1 MSEQNNNNELTQ
13 NELNGNNETG
23 ENKYLSQLYSFLN
36 PNYIK
41 SSFESKAEN
50 VPNKNKNIISTRKAY
65 RYLIRKF
72 KKVIIE
78 CDLYYEE
85 VQIKNENVKLIIH
98 FFGKNSITLKKLYKK
113 RKVIDNYFFILILFN
128 ILSNFPY
135 PILPIQKFID
145 ICDNYIS
152 YGVNI
157 LLKLNSSLY
166 NKKKKVHKIYFEP
179 VFYLFTALWNNHY
192 FHVSLSNTLI
202 ILTFFYKIY
211 IILSKLEIRNVNL
224 FDNIYVLCSSYVN
237 KVNSMLWFSIFL
249 TIKRMLIDECEIKI
263 IKKKQ
268 IYLILPIFVDIIKI
282 LEVYDEIIKK
292 TNISPLIKV
301 YEKLKLFLFE
311 FFHKLLYNL
320 ITKHDILPRNIFKY
334 LQINN
339 NIISN
344 KKKRSSHFN
353 SQSLINR
360 ERSNPISSNQIQK
373 KNYKHYE
380 SENKRDSIDIY
391 SSFYKYANSINEKFV
406 FYSFFENFVL
416 FNSLNNDYNSTE
428 SISYLSF
435 SFNSL
440 SSLINTENEESIK
453 NTQKKITSDSDIM
466 SQTEESDICETES
479 DKPFQLIKMHK
490 NKIEIL
496 NMKYDHFFIHKYKTE
511 NKCILL
517 IKSYFNDYLCA
528 LVNSLYIY
536 SKTIYFKT
544 ETNETSISLDK
555 TNTTPESGC
564 SDLENLKREEGDI
577 HNPEMEQAALQN
589 LNSSSELHQP
599 KVEIDENDKINEHT
613 QMNEHNN
620 MNERKECSSHSTE
633 SDREILQEFNLVY
646 TQKIEKEDEIIHK
659 NIVNLKKYNKNR
671 NSTNISDTQE
681 YLANTNQHIIKC
693 LISFL
698 KIMYKN
704 IFKKVITKIK
714 NCKSISELKLYSYIE
729 KICEY
734 NTYYCIKRRL
744 KNVCFILFFSIT
756 LKNLIKN
763 YLYKIKNEKIDK
775 KNLESFQSTL
785 IYDTCS
791 FIKIYNYLN
800 KFKFQDFY
808 KNKYINF
815 LIFTKNVLTLP
826 KNQLIYYPIK
836 NKHFFYYIK
845 NKRID
850 INFADFVSDCKN
862 NNCAYSSKYYDH
874 TLQNHHPN
882 FLFSKTASQNA
893 YIPTTKDYT
902 IRETTSEPNV
912 VQKTL
917 NNIIKS
923 FYLYNTQL
931 NDVSS
936 EKKNITY
943 LFDSSRKNDNFDRL
957 NNNISQIND
966 HPTNDYEYSFK
977 KSKHS
982 NYTLINKE
990 YTEINPTTDKQTQN
1004 VFSPQLSSPQSTD
1017 NNPNTNENINCI
1029 NKQRGYISEL
1039 EYESNEFDT
1048 QLESKTIS
1056 TSNYDINK
1064 YFENYL
1070 TINNNIFNN
1079 FKYNN
1084 DEKDSLSFENFT
1096 NYYNQNFIRVY
1107 VKNEAK
1113 EIFDRKILIVK
1124 NNKIYFYD
1132 SEYSISYD
1140 SFYYLMEIKKIYY
1153 CNGLFDSLVNSQ
1165 KFSLQNSTYSST
1177 GDSFCSK
1184 GQDSFSSEN
1193 EWQKCGFDAKIIF
1206 HNDLRKHIH
1215 LMFIDQSY
1223 KDFVE
1228 KINNSLVH
1236 ETERTFE
1243 YINLSY
1249 DKNIENAITRD
1260 YFFNK
1265 INCIKDSPS
1274 VFSENESES
1283 NKRNSL
1289 NDQECSES
1297 ENEESEYVDESWE
1310 GVDKK
1315 SNLGIDDK
1323 HETKSS
1329 DNDIDENDNVLN
1341 KILKKQNN
1349 NFLNKY
1355 NKPKINKLEKYNN
1368 FVEYKYS
1375 SSATEIF
1382 IKSENIYFSKK
1393 KKKKIKIKK
1402 EKKMKLFKN
1411 IKKNDI
1417 YNLFYDQISK
1427 LCKYTNPTKNP
1438 ADDLFFYKSV
1448 NSLYNE
1454 ANSA

>member
-1 MSEQNNNNELTQ
+1 MSEQNNNNEQTQ
-13 NELNGNNETG
+13 NELNGNNETS

-50 VPNKNKNIISTRKAY
+50 APNKNKNIISTRKAY

-152 YGVNI
+152 YGVSI

-292 TNISPLIKV
+292 TNINPLIKV

-344 KKKRSSHFN
+344 KKKKSSHFN
-353 SQSLINR
+353 SQSIINR
-360 ERSNPISSNQIQK
+360 ERSNAISSNQVQK
-373 KNYKHYE
+373 KNCKHYE
-380 SENKRDSIDIY
+380 NENRRDSIDIY
-391 SSFYKYANSINEKFV
+391 SSFYKYANSINEKYV

-416 FNSLNNDYNSTE
+416 FNSLNNDYDSSE

-440 SSLINTENEESIK
+440 NSLINSENEESLK
-453 NTQKKITSDSDIM
+453 NPQKKITSDSDIM
-466 SQTEESDICETES
+466 SHTEESDTSES
-479 DKPFQLIKMHK
+479 DYDKPFQLIKMHK

-544 ETNETSISLDK
+544 ETNEDSISLDK
-555 TNTTPESGC
+555 TNTTSESGC

-577 HNPEMEQAALQN
+577 HNPEIEQAALQS
-589 LNSSSELHQP
+589 LDPSSELYHP
-599 KVEIDENDKINEHT
+599 KVEINENSEVNGSSKISEDT
-613 QMNEHNN
+613 KI
-620 MNERKECSSHSTE
+620 NERKEGSSHSTE
-633 SDREILQEFNLVY
+633 SDHDILQEFNLVY

-659 NIVNLKKYNKNR
+659 QIVNLKKYNKNR
-671 NSTNISDTQE
+671 NTTNISDTQE
-681 YLANTNQHIIKC
+681 YLTNTNQHIIKC

-714 NCKSISELKLYSYIE
+714 NCKNISDLKLYSYIE

-826 KNQLIYYPIK
+826 RNQLIYYPIK

-862 NNCAYSSKYYDH
+862 NISWAQKNRNLSYSSKYYDNILH
-874 TLQNHHPN
+874 NQHQHFP
-882 FLFSKTASQNA
+882 FSNTASQKV
-893 YIPTTKDYT
+893 YIPTKNDYT

-912 VQKTL
+912 VQRTL
-917 NNIIKS
+917 NNIIQS

-931 NDVSS
+931 NDLSS
-936 EKKNITY
+936 GKKNNTY
-943 LFDSSRKNDNFDRL
+943 LCDSSRRNDNSDRL
-957 NNNISQIND
+957 NKNISQ
-966 HPTNDYEYSFK
+966 TND
-977 KSKHS
+977 
-982 NYTLINKE
+982 
-990 YTEINPTTDKQTQN
+990 NPTTDKQTQN
-1004 VFSPQLSSPQSTD
+1004 IFSPHLSPPQSID
-1017 NNPNTNENINCI
+1017 KNTSNSENINCI
-1029 NKQRGYISEL
+1029 DKQRKDISEL
-1039 EYESNEFDT
+1039 EFESNEFDT
-1048 QLESKTIS
+1048 QLESKTFS
-1056 TSNYDINK
+1056 ASNYDTNK
-1064 YFENYL
+1064 DLENYL
-1070 TINNNIFNN
+1070 TINNNIFSNFNN
-1079 FKYNN
+1079 NN
-1084 DEKDSLSFENFT
+1084 HVENGDLSFENFT

-1165 KFSLQNSTYSST
+1165 RFSLQNSTYSST

-1206 HNDLRKHIH
+1206 HNELRKHIH

-1249 DKNIENAITRD
+1249 DKNVENAIIRD

-1265 INCIKDSPS
+1265 INYIKDSQS

-1283 NKRNSL
+1283 NKKNSL
-1289 NDQECSES
+1289 NDQEYSES
-1297 ENEESEYVDESWE
+1297 ENEESEYVDESLE
-1310 GVDKK
+1310 GIDKK
-1315 SNLGIDDK
+1315 SGLEIDDK

-1349 NFLNKY
+1349 NFLNKH
-1355 NKPKINKLEKYNN
+1355 NKPKINRLEKYNN

-1427 LCKYTNPTKNP
+1427 LCKHKNPTKNP

-1454 ANSA
+1454 ANSV

>member
-1 MSEQNNNNELTQ
+1 MSEQNNNNNEQTQ
-13 NELNGNNETG
+13 NELNGNNETS

-50 VPNKNKNIISTRKAY
+50 APCKNKNIISTRKAY

-72 KKVIIE
+72 KKVIVE

-113 RKVIDNYFFILILFN
+113 RKAIDNYFFILILFN

-152 YGVNI
+152 YGVSI

-224 FDNIYVLCSSYVN
+224 FDNIYILCSSYVN

-292 TNISPLIKV
+292 TNINPLIKV

-344 KKKRSSHFN
+344 KKKRTSHFN
-353 SQSLINR
+353 SQSIINR
-360 ERSNPISSNQIQK
+360 ERSNAISSNQIQK
-373 KNYKHYE
+373 KNCKHYE
-380 SENKRDSIDIY
+380 SENRRDSIDIY

-416 FNSLNNDYNSTE
+416 FNSLNNDYDSSE

-440 SSLINTENEESIK
+440 NSLINSENEESLK
-453 NTQKKITSDSDIM
+453 NTQKKITSDSDII
-466 SQTEESDICETES
+466 SHTEESDICES
-479 DKPFQLIKMHK
+479 DYDKPFQLIKMHK

-544 ETNETSISLDK
+544 ETNEDSISLDK
-555 TNTTPESGC
+555 TNTTSESGC

-577 HNPEMEQAALQN
+577 HNPEMEQVALQS
-589 LNSSSELHQP
+589 LDPSSELHHP
-599 KVEIDENDKINEHT
+599 KVEIDENNEVNGNSKI
-613 QMNEHNN
+613 
-620 MNERKECSSHSTE
+620 NERKENSSHSTE
-633 SDREILQEFNLVY
+633 SDHDILQDFNLVY

-659 NIVNLKKYNKNR
+659 QIVNLKKYNKNR
-671 NSTNISDTQE
+671 NITNISDTQE

-704 IFKKVITKIK
+704 IFKKVIIKIK
-714 NCKSISELKLYSYIE
+714 NCKNISELKLYSYIE

-862 NNCAYSSKYYDH
+862 NISWAQKNKSFSYSSKYYDNI
-874 TLQNHHPN
+874 LQNQHQHFP
-882 FLFSKTASQNA
+882 FSNTASQKV
-893 YIPTTKDYT
+893 YISTKNYYN

-912 VQKTL
+912 VQRTL
-917 NNIIKS
+917 NNIIQS

-931 NDVSS
+931 NDLSS
-936 EKKNITY
+936 GKKNNTY
-943 LFDSSRKNDNFDRL
+943 LCDSSRKNDNSDRI
-957 NNNISQIND
+957 NKNISQ
-966 HPTNDYEYSFK
+966 TNDN
-977 KSKHS
+977 H
-982 NYTLINKE
+982 
-990 YTEINPTTDKQTQN
+990 TTDKQTQN
-1004 VFSPQLSSPQSTD
+1004 VFSPHLSPPQSTD
-1017 NNPNTNENINCI
+1017 KNTSNSGNINCI
-1029 NKQRGYISEL
+1029 DKQRRDISEL
-1039 EYESNEFDT
+1039 EFESNEFDT
-1048 QLESKTIS
+1048 QLESKTFS
-1056 TSNYDINK
+1056 TSNYDTNK
-1064 YFENYL
+1064 DYENYL
-1070 TINNNIFNN
+1070 TINNNVFSNFND
-1079 FKYNN
+1079 NN
-1084 DEKDSLSFENFT
+1084 VENGDLSFENFT
-1096 NYYNQNFIRVY
+1096 NYHNQNFIRVY

-1165 KFSLQNSTYSST
+1165 RFSLQNSTYSST

-1184 GQDSFSSEN
+1184 DQDSFSSEN

-1206 HNDLRKHIH
+1206 HNELRKHIH

-1249 DKNIENAITRD
+1249 DKNVENAITRD

-1265 INCIKDSPS
+1265 INYIKDSQS
-1274 VFSENESES
+1274 AFSENESES
-1283 NKRNSL
+1283 NKKNSL
-1289 NDQECSES
+1289 NDQEYSES
-1297 ENEESEYVDESWE
+1297 EIEESEYVDESWE

-1315 SNLGIDDK
+1315 SGLEVDDK

-1349 NFLNKY
+1349 NFLNKH
-1355 NKPKINKLEKYNN
+1355 NKPKINRLEKYNN

-1427 LCKYTNPTKNP
+1427 LCKHKNP

-1448 NSLYNE
+1448 NNLYNE
-1454 ANSA
+1454 ANSV

>member
-1 MSEQNNNNELTQ
+1 MSEQNNNNNEQSQ
-13 NELNGNNETG
+13 NELNRNNETN

-41 SSFESKAEN
+41 SSFENKVEN
-50 VPNKNKNIISTRKAY
+50 VPNKTKNNISTKKAY
-65 RYLIRKF
+65 NYLIRKF

-113 RKVIDNYFFILILFN
+113 RKIIDNYFFILILFN

-152 YGVNI
+152 YGVSI
-157 LLKLNSSLY
+157 LIKLNSSLY

-192 FHVSLSNTLI
+192 FHISLSNTLI

-224 FDNIYVLCSSYVN
+224 FDNIYILCSSYVN

-249 TIKRMLIDECEIKI
+249 IIKRMLIDECEIKI

-292 TNISPLIKV
+292 TNINPLIKV

-320 ITKHDILPRNIFKY
+320 ITKHDTLPRNIFKY

-339 NIISN
+339 NIIYN
-344 KKKRSSHFN
+344 KKKKNSHFN
-353 SQSLINR
+353 SQSFINL
-360 ERSNPISSNQIQK
+360 ERSNAISSNQIQK
-373 KNYKHYE
+373 KNCKHYE
-380 SENKRDSIDIY
+380 SENRKDSIDIY

-406 FYSFFENFVL
+406 FYSFFENFIL

-440 SSLINTENEESIK
+440 NSLINSENEEPIK
-453 NTQKKITSDSDIM
+453 TKKKKITSDYEIISH
-466 SQTEESDICETES
+466 TEESDIYES
-479 DKPFQLIKMHK
+479 DFDKPFQLIKMQK

-496 NMKYDHFFIHKYKTE
+496 NMKYDHFFIHKYKSE

-536 SKTIYFKT
+536 SKTIYFNKDI
-544 ETNETSISLDK
+544 NENSTSINK
-555 TNTTPESGC
+555 TNTTSESDH
-564 SDLENLKREEGDI
+564 SDLENIKREET
-577 HNPEMEQAALQN
+577 NTNNETSKYNETR
-589 LNSSSELHQP
+589 
-599 KVEIDENDKINEHT
+599 KRDETNKCDEANKCGEAN
-613 QMNEHNN
+613 
-620 MNERKECSSHSTE
+620 KCDECSNKSTE
-633 SDREILQEFNLVY
+633 HEHDILKKFNMVY
-646 TQKIEKEDEIIHK
+646 TQKIERDDGTIHK
-659 NIVNLKKYNKNR
+659 KFVNLKKKYKNR
-671 NSTNISDTQE
+671 NITNISSETQE
-681 YLANTNQHIIKC
+681 CLMNSNPNVIKC
-693 LISFL
+693 LICFL
-698 KIMYKN
+698 KLIYKN
-704 IFKKVITKIK
+704 VFKKIIIKIK
-714 NCKSISELKLYSYIE
+714 NCKNISELKLYSYIE
-729 KICEY
+729 KMCEY

-744 KNVCFILFFSIT
+744 KNICFILFFSIT

-763 YLYKIKNEKIDK
+763 YLYKIKSEKINK
-775 KNLESFQSTL
+775 KNLENFQSTL

-791 FIKIYNYLN
+791 FIKIYNHLN
-800 KFKFQDFY
+800 KFKFKDFY
-808 KNKYINF
+808 QNKYINF

-826 KNQLIYYPIK
+826 KNQLINYPIK

-850 INFADFVSDCKN
+850 INFTDFISDCKN
-862 NNCAYSSKYYDH
+862 KNHSHSSKSYDH
-874 TLQNHHPN
+874 QNQN
-882 FLFSKTASQNA
+882 FIFPKTVTRNISILSKNDHSIQGNTNNQNV
-893 YIPTTKDYT
+893 I
-902 IRETTSEPNV
+902 
-912 VQKTL
+912 QKTL
-917 NNIIKS
+917 NNIIQS
-923 FYLYNTQL
+923 FYLYNTQSNNL
-931 NDVSS
+931 LS
-936 EKKNITY
+936 EKKNNIHLY
-943 LFDSSRKNDNFDRL
+943 NNKQNDNFD
-957 NNNISQIND
+957 NINQNISQINNQ
-966 HPTNDYEYSFK
+966 HTNDYEYSLK
-977 KSKHS
+977 NNKNS

-990 YTEINPTTDKQTQN
+990 FRERSPPYDNHKQNLLFSYHYSLKCTQN
-1004 VFSPQLSSPQSTD
+1004 
-1017 NNPNTNENINCI
+1017 NTNNSENMNIENII
-1029 NKQRGYISEL
+1029 DLQKGEIS
-1039 EYESNEFDT
+1039 EFDT
-1048 QLESKTIS
+1048 QIESKMLS
-1056 TSNYDINK
+1056 TSDCDANH
-1064 YFENYL
+1064 YFDNYL
-1070 TINNNIFNN
+1070 AINNNIFNN
-1079 FKYNN
+1079 FKNN
-1084 DEKDSLSFENFT
+1084 KIETDHSSFEHFT
-1096 NYYNQNFIRVY
+1096 NSYNGNFIRVY
-1107 VKNEAK
+1107 VKNEQK

-1124 NNKIYFYD
+1124 DDKLYFYD

-1153 CNGLFDSLVNSQ
+1153 CNGLFDSLINSQ
-1165 KFSLQNSTYSST
+1165 KFSLQNSTFSST
-1177 GDSFCSK
+1177 SDSLYSRN
-1184 GQDSFSSEN
+1184 QDNISSEN

-1206 HNDLRKHIH
+1206 HNELRKHIH

-1228 KINNSLVH
+1228 KINRSLVH
-1236 ETERTFE
+1236 ETDRTFE

-1249 DKNIENAITRD
+1249 DQNIENAITHN

-1265 INCIKDSPS
+1265 INYIKDSQS
-1274 VFSENESES
+1274 IFSENESEI
-1283 NKRNSL
+1283 NKKNIL
-1289 NDQECSES
+1289 NDQEYSIS
-1297 ENEESEYVDESWE
+1297 ENDESEYVDESWE
-1310 GVDKK
+1310 YPDKK
-1315 SNLGIDDK
+1315 RGAGFDDK
-1323 HETKSS
+1323 HEIKS
-1329 DNDIDENDNVLN
+1329 NNNFINDNPLN
-1341 KILKKQNN
+1341 KILKDKNN
-1349 NFLNKY
+1349 YFLNKD
-1355 NKPKINKLEKYNN
+1355 NNKLEKYTG

-1375 SSATEIF
+1375 SSVTEIF

-1417 YNLFYDQISK
+1417 YSLFYDQISK
-1427 LCKYTNPTKNP
+1427 LCKHKNPTKNN

-1448 NSLYNE
+1448 NNLYNE
-1454 ANSA
+1454 ANSL